1 MLVFT
6 VIIVA
11 GAFVALKFRPPRV
24 ILLLQEKM
32 DTSAQL
38 PVRLAILVLASLV
51 ILARNLGLD
60 AILGALAAGIV
71 VALASP
77 GDYGE
82 SLRHKLEG
90 IGFGF
95 FVPIFFVTTGLRYD
109 LQALISSRLALL
121 QLPMF
126 LGLFLVVR
134 GLPAL
139 LVRRELDLCSR
150 IALGLLS
157 ATGLPLVVAIADIGV
172 RSERL
177 KAETAAS
184 LVGAGMAS
192 VLLFPIAALA
202 LRRTA
207 VLRQHARSEVAMP
220 D

>member
-1 MLVFT
+1 
-6 VIIVA
+6 
-11 GAFVALKFRPPRV
+11 
-24 ILLLQEKM
+24 
-32 DTSAQL
+32 
-38 PVRLAILVLASLV
+38 VLASLV

-60 AILGALAAGIV
+60 AILGALAAGVV

-77 GDYGE
+77 GEHGE
-82 SLRHKLEG
+82 ALRHKLEG

-139 LVRRELDLCSR
+139 LVRGELDLRSR

-157 ATGLPLVVAIADIGV
+157 ATQLPLVVAIAEIGV
-172 RSERL
+172 KSGRL
-177 KAETAAS
+177 KQETAAS

-202 LRRTA
+202 LRRMA
-207 VLRQHARSEVAMP
+207 VLRAYGLADPPSFKMGCVPSSPGGRQCDRS
-220 D
+220 